1 MTCYFQYTRCWQ
13 EWQAFCHQHQLET
26 LSVNPEHVIAYL
38 VHVSKLHSPSV
49 ATAYTHLS
57 AIAYHYRVAGKPSI
71 TENISVSLYM
81 KGLKRRNVNKPVK
94 RAKPMTPDV
103 LRDMRKLLEDER
115 KPTIVIWRTVLRAH
129 LEFGLLLRFDDIKR

>member
-1 MTCYFQYTRCWQ
+1 
-13 EWQAFCHQHQLET
+13 
-26 LSVNPEHVIAYL
+26 
-38 VHVSKLHSPSV
+38 
-49 ATAYTHLS
+49 
-57 AIAYHYRVAGKPSI
+57 
-71 TENISVSLYM
+71 M